1 MANIIGDE
9 HGITEEQLRGYIAEL
24 PEKIKRLRSFREIS
38 KDAYRQLQEHLD
50 ELPESIKRLIRDIGT
65 SKDAHVQLQKHLNKL
80 PDKSKRLILDE
91 LPEQFKKLIP
101 EIRIKEEAY
110 RRLPYDSKIL
120 EEVKKQVD
128 KLKDQYEN
136 LVVLGIGGSALG
148 NIALQTALNPYMYNI
163 DDKQRRGTKFFVF
176 DNIDPPQ
183 LSSFLKWLSN
193 NAMFDKTIF
202 NVISKSGEAAETLS
216 QFMIIRQLLLCRL
229 GRDGYRKRVV
239 VTTDPEKGPLRK
251 IINKDDLHYHFEVPP
266 GVGGR
271 FSVLS
276 AVGLFSAAMCG
287 IDIDSL
293 LEGARDMDAKVK
305 CEDFYKNPA
314 AIIAAINYHF
324 YNRGKRISVMMPYSY
339 HLKDLSDWYRQL
351 WAESLGKKED
361 LTGNDVHIGPTPVK
375 ALGTTDQHSQVQLYR
390 EGPNDKLF
398 TFLQV
403 RNFDKDIKIGPAP
416 DYAQEFGFLAG
427 KDLSEL
433 LNNEKRATEYALLQ
447 SERPCLTVVFDKVN
461 AYTVGQFIYL
471 FEVTTSFAGA
481 LFNINPYDQPAV
493 ELGKEAAFALMGKGG
508 YENLIQEIQSK
519 TEIDEKFL
527 V

>member
-1 MANIIGDE
+1 MADVIGNE
-9 HGITEEQLRGYIAEL
+9 HGITPEQLKDLAEKTTPL
-24 PEKIKRLRSFREIS
+24 IS
-38 KDAYRQLQEHLD
+38 K
-50 ELPESIKRLIRDIGT
+50 
-65 SKDAHVQLQKHLNKL
+65 LNKERQGGET
-80 PDKSKRLILDE
+80 P
-91 LPEQFKKLIP
+91 
-101 EIRIKEEAY
+101 Y
-110 RRLPYDSKIL
+110 RDLPYNTQISQQ
-120 EEVKKQVD
+120 VKELVKE
-128 KLKDQYEN
+128 LKGRCEN
-136 LVVLGIGGSALG
+136 LVVFGIGGSALG
-148 NIALQTALNPYMYNI
+148 SIALQTALNPYMHNL
-163 DDKQRRGTKFFVF
+163 DDKQRTGPRFFVF

-183 LSSFLKWLSN
+183 LVSFLKWLEESGSLS
-193 NAMFDKTIF
+193 KTIF
-202 NVISKSGEAAETLS
+202 NVISKSGQVAEAMS
-216 QFMIIRQLLLCRL
+216 QFMIIHRLCSE
-229 GRDGYRKRVV
+229 KQIIT
-239 VTTDPEKGPLRK
+239 TTDANRGILRRITHSAGFKSLVVPE
-251 IINKDDLHYHFEVPP
+251 

-293 LEGARDMDAKVK
+293 LEGARDMDTRVK

-314 AIIAAINYHF
+314 AINAAINYHF

-351 WAESLGKKED
+351 WAESLGKAED
-361 LTGNDVHIGPTPVK
+361 LAGNEVHIGPTPVK

-416 DYAQEFGFLAG
+416 DCASELGFLAG

-433 LNNEKRATEYALLQ
+433 LNNEKRATEYALLE
-447 SERPCLTVVFDKVN
+447 SERPCLTVLFDRVD

-481 LFNINPYDQPAV
+481 LFNINPYDQPSV
-493 ELGKEAAFALMGKGG
+493 ELGKEATFALMGKPGDYEPG
-508 YENLIQEIQSK
+508 YTYEEFANKIQSLNK
-519 TEIDEKFL
+519 IDEKFL